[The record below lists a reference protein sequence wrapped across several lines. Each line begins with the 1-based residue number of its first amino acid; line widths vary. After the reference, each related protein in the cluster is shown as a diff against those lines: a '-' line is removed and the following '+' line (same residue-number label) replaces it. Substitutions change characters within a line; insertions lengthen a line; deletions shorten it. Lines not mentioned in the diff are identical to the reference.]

1 MGDNYMADDKK
12 IHKHGGKSSSAV
24 LSASEVLKNVNLK
37 SGDIFLDA
45 GSGDGF
51 ISLEASGIVGE
62 NGKVFAV
69 DVHEPSMAIL
79 RQKIE
84 EKDLKNLNP
93 VLADITSSIPVEDN
107 SIDLYLTANVFHGIV
122 GNAELDSTMKEINR
136 VLKDDGVLAVVEFI
150 KEEGMPGPPMDVR
163 LEPQD
168 VLNNIEKYGFEE
180 KEVKQTGPY
189 HYVVLASKK

>member
-1 MGDNYMADDKK
+1 MASDKK
-12 IHKHGGKSSSAV
+12 IHKHGGKSSSAI
-24 LSASEVLKNVNLK
+24 LNASEVLKNVGLK

-45 GSGDGF
+45 GCGDGF
-51 ISLEASGIVGE
+51 ISLEASEIVGE
-62 NGKVFAV
+62 TGEVYAV
-69 DVHEPSMAIL
+69 DVHEPSMDIL

-93 VLADITSSIPVEDN
+93 VLADITSNIPVEDN

-122 GNAELDSTMKEINR
+122 GNDELDSTMQEINR
-136 VLKDDGVLAVVEFI
+136 VLKDDGILAIVEFI
-150 KEEGMPGPPMDVR
+150 KEEGTPGPPMDVR

-168 VLNNIEKYGFEE
+168 VLDNIEKYGFVE
-180 KEVKQTGPY
+180 KEIKSTGPY

>member
-1 MGDNYMADDKK
+1 MAGDKK
-12 IHKHGGKSSSAV
+12 IHKHGGKSSSAI
-24 LSASEVLKNVNLK
+24 LNASEVLKNVGLK

-51 ISLEASGIVGE
+51 ISLEASEIVGATGE
-62 NGKVFAV
+62 VYAV
-69 DVHEPSMAIL
+69 DVYEPSMDIL

-122 GNAELDSTMKEINR
+122 GNDELDSTMQEINR
-136 VLKDDGVLAVVEFI
+136 VLKDEGVLAIVEFI
-150 KEEGMPGPPMDVR
+150 KEEGTPGPPMDVR

-168 VLNNIEKYGFEE
+168 VLDNIEKYGFLE
-180 KEVKQTGPY
+180 KEIKQTGPY
-189 HYVVLASKK
+189 HYVVLASKIK